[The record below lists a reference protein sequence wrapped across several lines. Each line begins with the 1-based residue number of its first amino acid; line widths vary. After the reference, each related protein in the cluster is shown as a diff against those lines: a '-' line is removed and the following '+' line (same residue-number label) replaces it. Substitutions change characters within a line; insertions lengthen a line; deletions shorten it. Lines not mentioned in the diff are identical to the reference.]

1 MYLYGLGRFCHFP
14 LIVSKPRQRSAP
26 PGSEDQF
33 HFAAEDFRLYPTK
46 LTPKAPITVFLLVMS
61 RYERYKNSE
70 STEMVQYRLSFQ
82 PGSAVHISPVLL
94 V

>member
-1 MYLYGLGRFCHFP
+1 MALKILPFSFNSFQALAP
-14 LIVSKPRQRSAP
+14 QRTA
-26 PGSEDQF
+26 GSEDQF